1 MTVMISADLH
11 THTRYSHGA
20 DSPAAMY
27 AAAAAAGLEIIG
39 FSEHSPRPE
48 GFTYRHE
55 YRDRLAA
62 SLPDYFREVR
72 ELRDGARPG
81 QPRALLGME
90 MDWLEGAEAFTR
102 RACAAEEFDYLIGSV
117 HFLGRWGFDDGD
129 EAWRAAGQE
138 ECNAWYDAYFTAWES
153 MLGSRLFQIAA
164 HPDLIKIFSVERFRA
179 WLDRPESRARV
190 RRCLV
195 ALRDAGMAME
205 ISSAGLRK
213 PCREIYPAP
222 PIMELAAG
230 LGIPVTFASDAHS
243 VRDVARDFDRLA
255 DYARRFGFA
264 RQVVFERGG
273 RRELPF

>member
-1 MTVMISADLH
+1 
-11 THTRYSHGA
+11 
-20 DSPAAMY
+20 
-27 AAAAAAGLEIIG
+27 
-39 FSEHSPRPE
+39 
-48 GFTYRHE
+48 
-55 YRDRLAA
+55 
-62 SLPDYFREVR
+62 
-72 ELRDGARPG
+72 
-81 QPRALLGME
+81 ME
-90 MDWLEGAEAFTR
+90 MDWLEGEEAFTR